1 MGGGLMQ
8 LVAYGAQDV
17 YLSGNPQ
24 ITFFKVVYR
33 RHTNFA
39 VEPIPQTWNGVGD
52 FGRTVTCNINRN
64 GDLITN
70 MYLYVALTNTTGSNG
85 VVNGSNPVP
94 WGYVRRLGHAIV
106 QMYKIEIGGS
116 LIDQQYGDWLNIWYE
131 LTHKTGQERGYAQ
144 MIGDTAYMQKV
155 NTAGKNASVLYV
167 PFQFWFNR
175 NNGLALPL
183 IALQYHDVRITCQL
197 RDRMSCVNV
206 LGVPSTSNKFTSST
220 GMDDCNLL
228 IDYVYLDSEER
239 KRFAQASHEYLIE
252 QLQFTGSE
260 ALTANAK
267 YRLNFNHPC
276 KFLLWAPH
284 FQRYMTGAQWLGY
297 ATDGDWKSAKDRFAK
312 YLAAACTAGLVINV
326 GASAQTSA
334 SGLANATIST
344 TAMAQILIDTDG
356 GSDVAP
362 NSDSLATAQPGE
374 IIDLANISTNMYGN
388 VASNLNFGAA
398 GNTSTLV
405 NLLSKIDVKAILQ
418 QQTASTGVSRG
429 VIATSTNNLVDLLAD
444 FERNTIV
451 TRNDLSM
458 EDISLNVTDLLSLIE
473 GGSVNATYS
482 AGSQPQSAQAL
493 LGVAGVYAVDYF
505 NYGNMVDGSDNPLYT
520 GKLQLNGHD
529 RFQDRDGNYFNY
541 VQPYQH
547 FSNTPADGI
556 NVYSFALKPEDHQPT
571 GTCNFSRIDNATLL
585 LDVGVYNKSYNSI
598 SSTSSTDLNSFKN
611 RSGYLNNAS
620 SQLNIYTVNYN
631 VLRVMSGMAGTAYS
645 N

>member
-70 MYLYVALTNTTGSNG
+70 MYLYVSLAQANMN
-85 VVNGSNPVP
+85 VP

-106 QMYKIEIGGS
+106 QMYKVEIGGS

-144 MIGDTAYMQKV
+144 MIGDTPYLRKV
-155 NTAGKNASVLYV
+155 SSTSKNASVLYV

-183 IALQYHDVRITCQL
+183 IALQYHDVRITCTL
-197 RDRMSCVNV
+197 RNRMDCVNV
-206 LGVPSTSNKFTSST
+206 LGKTSVATFNSDSTQ
-220 GMDDCNLL
+220 GMSDCSLL

-260 ALTANAK
+260 ALTNQAK

-284 FQRYMTGAQWLGY
+284 FARYNQSSQWLGY
-297 ATDGDWKSAKDRFAK
+297 ATDDDWKSAKDRFAK
-312 YLAAACTAGLVINV
+312 YIAAACTTGLKLNFSSTAWNI
-326 GASAQTSA
+326 
-334 SGLANATIST
+334 TIST
-344 TAMAQILIDTDG
+344 NSSTD
-356 GSDVAP
+356 DEDP
-362 NSDSLATAQPGE
+362 NPASAASPQPGE
-374 IIDLANISTNMYGN
+374 IIDLAFIIGTGTSTQYGN
-388 VASNLNFGAA
+388 VAKTLGLNG
-398 GNTSTLV
+398 GTTDNHKSLV

-418 QQTASTGVSRG
+418 PGTSTTGNNNGMV
-429 VIATSTNNLVDLLAD
+429 ATSNVSAVDCLQQ

-451 TRNDLSM
+451 TRNDLTM
-458 EDISLNVTDLLSLIE
+458 EDISLNVDDLKLAITAVAPTGTTTGTE
-473 GGSVNATYS
+473 S
-482 AGSQPQSAQAL
+482 AKL
-493 LGVAGVYAVDYF
+493 LDAAGVSAVDYF

-585 LDVGVYNKSYNSI
+585 VDVGLYNKAYPNSTTGFA
-598 SSTSSTDLNSFKN
+598 S
-611 RSGYLNNAS
+611 RSGLVRNGAS

>member
-70 MYLYVALTNTTGSNG
+70 MYLYVTLADTTGTNG
-85 VVNGSNPVP
+85 VVNSSNVVVP
-94 WGYVRRLGHAIV
+94 WGYVRRLGHALV
-106 QMYKIEIGGS
+106 QMYKVEIGGS

-131 LTHKTGQERGYAQ
+131 LTHKTGQERGYSR
-144 MIGDTAYMQKV
+144 MIGDTPYMRKIDA
-155 NTAGKNASVLYV
+155 AGKTSSVLYV

-183 IALQYHDVRITCQL
+183 IALQYHDVRITCTL

-206 LGVPSTSNKFTSST
+206 LGNQANTQNKFQNSQ
-220 GMDDCNLL
+220 GMNDCSLL

-260 ALTANAK
+260 ALVYSAK

-284 FQRYMTGAQWLGY
+284 FQRYNTGSQWLGY

-312 YLAAACTAGLVINV
+312 YLAAACTGSLFV
-326 GASAQTSA
+326 S
-334 SGLANATIST
+334 LNATGTSKITISVDGSGDISPNPDSIT
-344 TAMAQILIDTDG
+344 TA
-356 GSDVAP
+356 S
-362 NSDSLATAQPGE
+362 PGE
-374 IIDLANISTNMYGN
+374 IVDLANISNGVYGN
-388 VASNLNFGAA
+388 VANAA
-398 GNTSTLV
+398 SALKWAATPSTNV
-405 NLLSKIDVKAILQ
+405 IYNLLSKIDVKAILQ
-418 QQTASTGVSRG
+418 QGSATISGVVAVTTAG
-429 VIATSTNNLVDLLAD
+429 INDLLVQ

-451 TRNDLSM
+451 TRNDLTM
-458 EDISLNVTDLLSLIE
+458 EDISLNVNDLVNLIE
-473 GGSVNATYS
+473 TGNLSQSDSSVGAS
-482 AGSQPQSAQAL
+482 AVSLLQA
-493 LGVAGVYAVDYF
+493 AGINAVDYF
-505 NYGNMVDGSDNPLYT
+505 NYGNMVDCTDNPLYT

-585 LDVGVYNKSYNSI
+585 VDVGVYNRSLATV
-598 SSTSSTDLNSFKN
+598 SSNDANSFKA
-611 RSGYLNNAS
+611 RTGYVSNSNS
-620 SQLNIYTVNYN
+620 TLNIYTVNYN

>member
-64 GDLITN
+64 GDLVTH
-70 MYLYVALTNTTGSNG
+70 MYLYVALTNTTGTSGVMNG
-85 VVNGSNPVP
+85 NTPVS
-94 WGYVRRLGHAIV
+94 WGYVRRLGHAIC

-131 LTHKTGQERGYAQ
+131 LTHKSGQERGYAQ
-144 MIGDTAYMQKV
+144 MIGDTDYMRKV
-155 NTAGKNASVLYV
+155 NNAGKTASVLYV

-197 RDRMSCVNV
+197 RDRMGCVNI
-206 LGVPSTSNKFTSST
+206 LGPSNASNKFASNN

-276 KFLLWAPH
+276 KYLVWAPH
-284 FQRYMTGAQWLGY
+284 FQRYNTGAQWLAY
-297 ATDGDWKSAKDRFAK
+297 ATDGDWKTAKDRFAK
-312 YLAAACTAGLVINV
+312 YLAMACTGGLVV
-326 GASAQTSA
+326 PAASASFSSIQSIGFTPTVTTDDLLPNSA
-334 SGLANATIST
+334 AVQGGT
-344 TAMAQILIDTDG
+344 TA
-356 GSDVAP
+356 
-362 NSDSLATAQPGE
+362 GE
-374 IIDLANISTNMYGN
+374 IVDLANISNGQYGN
-388 VASNLNFGAA
+388 VAIATKLNLGSATG
-398 GNTSTLV
+398 GNTQILYS
-405 NLLSKIDVKAILQ
+405 LLSKIDVKAILQ
-418 QQTASTGVSRG
+418 GAPNTGGLTGSAAPV
-429 VIATSTNNLVDLLAD
+429 ATSTISWVDLLQQ

-451 TRNDLSM
+451 TRNELTM
-458 EDISLNVTDLLSLIE
+458 EDISLTVTDLMNLIE
-473 GGSVNATYS
+473 S
-482 AGSQPQSAQAL
+482 ANLAGPNSAVVDADTLLQQAGIL
-493 LGVAGVYAVDYF
+493 AVDYF

-547 FSNTPADGI
+547 WSNTPADGI
-556 NVYSFALKPEDHQPT
+556 NSYSFALKPEDHQPT

-585 LDVGVYNKSYNSI
+585 VDVGLYNKAYSSVNS
-598 SSTSSTDLNSFKN
+598 SDANAFRQ
-611 RSGYLNNAS
+611 RSGLLTNGAS
-620 SQLNIYTVNYN
+620 SQLNIYTMNYN

>member
-70 MYLYVALTNTTGSNG
+70 MYLRIQLTNTVGPLG
-85 VVNGSNPVP
+85 VQNAAGNAVVP

-106 QMYKIEIGGS
+106 HSYKVEIGGS

-144 MIGDTAYMQKV
+144 MIGDTPYLRKV
-155 NTAGKNASVLYV
+155 DNVGKNSSTLYV

-183 IALQYHDVRITCQL
+183 IALQYHDVRITCTL

-206 LGVPSTSNKFTSST
+206 LGPATVGNAFKNSS
-220 GMDDCNLL
+220 GMDDCSLL

-260 ALTANAK
+260 SLGANQK

-284 FQRYMTGAQWLGY
+284 FQRYMQGAQWLGY

-312 YLAAACTAGLVINV
+312 YLAAACTGGLTVNTNSISINTNGV
-326 GASAQTSA
+326 
-334 SGLANATIST
+334 
-344 TAMAQILIDTDG
+344 
-356 GSDVAP
+356 SDFTP
-362 NSDSLATAQPGE
+362 NSDSLTQPQPGE
-374 IIDLANISTNMYGN
+374 IIDLANITNGMYGN
-388 VASNLNFGAA
+388 VV
-398 GNTSTLV
+398 NTTGIKWSSSPSTTILF

-418 QQTASTGVSRG
+418 QGTTTTGTTG
-429 VIATSTNNLVDLLAD
+429 AIALALPGGSGNGDNLLTQ
-444 FERNTIV
+444 FERNCIV
-451 TRNDLSM
+451 TRNELSM
-458 EDISLNVTDLLSLIE
+458 EDISLHVEDLLNLMETGVIGLSDDNNTDH
-473 GGSVNATYS
+473 VKNATKLLRA
-482 AGSQPQSAQAL
+482 AGIF
-493 LGVAGVYAVDYF
+493 AVDHF

-571 GTCNFSRIDNATLL
+571 GSCNFSRIDNATLL
-585 LDVGVYNKSYNSI
+585 LDVGLYNKSYSATNANNN
-598 SSTSSTDLNSFKN
+598 TDGNAFKN
-611 RSGYLNNAS
+611 RGGYISNAS
-620 SQLNIYTVNYN
+620 SVLNIYTVNYN